1 MVSIRNGSSHGY
13 NKSRKSSSWLLN
25 VPQLVSFFLVAAV
38 SFYGGVLLGMQ
49 MNSSSPNPNP
59 TSPTVGSE
67 TNSLRGQ
74 DDNNNKDFNAK
85 VEAEVERRLAAEL
98 VGRLGA
104 AGADTTTNH
113 DTTNNNNN
121 NNKKNNKKDDG
132 RPRRFPKTISKFATG
147 ASLITKNDFLSNF
160 DYGIPKPPSK
170 REHES
175 DPGKDHVLLL
185 YGSEKALP
193 DTHTG
198 MVYTDENGNDASLS
212 IIAAQ
217 DATKNCGG
225 LNVIFTDTH
234 GGLEQCIAIVGNYE
248 SYHVQRWLRINP
260 NGGGSL
266 DASLPL
272 NPVGRG
278 LQTNGQ
284 DKFSAP
290 SDSYALQNQKLLE
303 TYFQRLESTMDALKP
318 MARACAGSDNTV
330 IVMVCN
336 TGQSDLLINFIC
348 SAQARG
354 FGDVVK
360 EKVLVF
366 ATDRGVLEIAH
377 GLGLRAFYDEKIFEK
392 MPEKEASRYG
402 DQAFTQMMYA
412 KVVTVQL
419 INRLG
424 HDVLFQDVDLVWYK
438 NPLPFF
444 HDRTTPLHNFDIL
457 FQDDGAR
464 SLRYAPYSA
473 NTGFYYVRNN
483 DKTKFLFRSLL
494 FLGDMVLSMTSH
506 QQALAALLD
515 EHSSLTGLRVKTL
528 SGVDF
533 PGGYHYHRK
542 KEIGFL
548 KDIAQ
553 GKHVPYLMH
562 MSWTTNKKNKLLFL
576 QQMGLWYTEAKCE
589 AGGGVGVAES
599 LAGEG
604 GLETA
609 CCSAE
614 PLIKCHFKD
623 KPSVEQCKDSSVP
636 TIDKNGKSFW

>member
-1 MVSIRNGSSHGY
+1 M
-13 NKSRKSSSWLLN
+13 
-25 VPQLVSFFLVAAV
+25 

-49 MNSSSPNPNP
+49 MNSNP
-59 TSPTVGSE
+59 TSTATE
-67 TNSLRGQ
+67 TNTKSLRAESSNGGEI
-74 DDNNNKDFNAK
+74 DFNAR
-85 VEAEVERRLAAEL
+85 VQAEVERRL
-98 VGRLGA
+98 GA
-104 AGADTTTNH
+104 LTNTAD
-113 DTTNNNNN
+113 NNSSRNNN
-121 NNKKNNKKDDG
+121 NNKKNDKDDG
-132 RPRRFPKTISKFATG
+132 RPRRFPKTIHKFATG
-147 ASLITKNDFLSNF
+147 ASLISKNDFLSNF

-170 REHES
+170 REDES
-175 DPGKDHVLLL
+175 DPGKDDVLLL
-185 YGSEKALP
+185 YGNEKGLP
-193 DTHTG
+193 DMHDG
-198 MVYTDENGNDASLS
+198 VVYTDENGDDTSLPRIS
-212 IIAAQ
+212 AQ

-225 LNVIFTDTH
+225 LNVVFTDTH
-234 GGLEQCIAIVGNYE
+234 DGLNQCIAIVGNYE

-260 NGGGSL
+260 RGNSKM
-266 DASLPL
+266 DTSLPL
-272 NPVGRG
+272 TPVGRG

-290 SDSYALQNQKLLE
+290 SDRYALQNQALLE
-303 TYFQRLESTMDALKP
+303 TYFSRLTDTIETLKP
-318 MARACAGSDNTV
+318 MAKACAGTDNTV

-348 SAQARG
+348 SADGRG
-354 FGDVVK
+354 FGDIVR
-360 EKVLVF
+360 EKLLVF
-366 ATDRGVLEIAH
+366 ATDKGVLDIAQ
-377 GLGLRAFYDEKIFEK
+377 GLGVRAFYDEKIFEK
-392 MPEKEASRYG
+392 MPEKEAGRYG

-424 HDVLFQDVDLVWYK
+424 YDVLFQDVDLVWYR
-438 NPLPFF
+438 NPLTFF
-444 HDRTTPLHNFDIL
+444 HDRTNPLYAFDML

-494 FLGDMVLSMTSH
+494 YLGDMVLSMTSH

-528 SGVDF
+528 PGVDF

-542 KEIGFL
+542 KEIPFL
-548 KDIAQ
+548 KDIVQ

-576 QQMGLWYTEAKCE
+576 QQMGLWYTKTECE
-589 AGGGVGVAES
+589 AGGGVGVANRLS
-599 LAGEG
+599 QMGSDG
-604 GLETA
+604 GMKTT

-614 PLIKCHFKD
+614 PIIKCYFAD
-623 KPSVEQCKDSSVP
+623 KPSAEQCKDSSAP
-636 TIDKNGKSFW
+636 TIDKGAKSFW

>member
-1 MVSIRNGSSHGY
+1 MVLIRNNGGVHGY
-13 NKSRKSSSWLLN
+13 NNKSRKFSSWLLN

-49 MNSSSPNPNP
+49 MNPSSSNHP
-59 TSPTVGSE
+59 TSPTAAGSE
-67 TNSLRGQ
+67 VNSLRGQ
-74 DDNNNKDFNAK
+74 DNDNDNKDFNAK
-85 VEAEVERRLAAEL
+85 VEAEVARRLAAEL
-98 VGRLGA
+98 VGR
-104 AGADTTTNH
+104 AGDTTENH
-113 DTTNNNNN
+113 DANTKN

-160 DYGIPKPPSK
+160 DYGIPTPPSK

-175 DPGKDHVLLL
+175 DPGKDNVLLL

-193 DTHTG
+193 ASHTG
-198 MVYTDENGNDASLS
+198 MVYTDENGNDPSLS
-212 IIAAQ
+212 ILAAR
-217 DATKNCGG
+217 DATENCGG

-234 GGLEQCIAIVGNYE
+234 GGLEQCTAIVGNYE
-248 SYHVQRWLRINP
+248 SYHIQRWMRIDP
-260 NGGGSL
+260 NGGRSL

-272 NPVGRG
+272 TPVGRG

-290 SDSYALQNQKLLE
+290 SDRYAYQNQKLLE
-303 TYFQRLESTMDALKP
+303 TYFERLESTMDALKP

-366 ATDRGVLEIAH
+366 ATDQGVLDIAH

-444 HDRTTPLHNFDIL
+444 HDRTNPLHNFDIL

-506 QQALAALLD
+506 QQALGALLD

-589 AGGGVGVAES
+589 AGGGVGVANS
-599 LAGEG
+599 LAGGG